1 MNTEPN
7 QSQMSTATDAI
18 SATTNRRRR
27 GYVARL
33 PKSVRDKINTMLDDG
48 IPYTT
53 IADEI
58 QKSAIPSLTLTL
70 TDDHIASWKA
80 GGYQDWLKERQQ
92 VEAQRTLFEGVTNL
106 VAKTE
111 TEELPDLTIKLV
123 AARMCNVLT
132 QITPTEFRANATGT
146 PQSLPRILS
155 LIPRLSHE
163 ALRTRMYRNA
173 LKKEKGAE
181 PS

>member
-1 MNTEPN
+1 
-7 QSQMSTATDAI
+7 
-18 SATTNRRRR
+18 
-27 GYVARL
+27 
-33 PKSVRDKINTMLDDG
+33 
-48 IPYTT
+48 
-53 IADEI
+53 
-58 QKSAIPSLTLTL
+58 
-70 TDDHIASWKA
+70 
-80 GGYQDWLKERQQ
+80 
-92 VEAQRTLFEGVTNL
+92 
-106 VAKTE
+106 
-111 TEELPDLTIKLV
+111 
-123 AARMCNVLT
+123 MCNVLT